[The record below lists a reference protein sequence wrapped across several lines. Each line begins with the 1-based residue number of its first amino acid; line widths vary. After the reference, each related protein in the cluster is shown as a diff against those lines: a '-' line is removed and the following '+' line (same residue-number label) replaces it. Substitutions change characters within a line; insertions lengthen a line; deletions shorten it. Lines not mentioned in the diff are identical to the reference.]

1 MLQAE
6 TCQNHQTSGSE
17 ISGMY
22 VESFVD
28 GKEEIEGLQE
38 RITGRFSCPETIK
51 NKDGET
57 SYRSVKNLSSVV
69 FRTI

>member
-1 MLQAE
+1 MR
-6 TCQNHQTSGSE
+6 QTAVKTEPE

-38 RITGRFSCPETIK
+38 RITGRFSCETIK
-51 NKDGET
+51 NKDGE
-57 SYRSVKNLSSVV
+57 VM
-69 FRTI
+69 